1 MSTCSVEPDYT
12 AARPIVDVH
21 VPSFCECGATVVG
34 VWYNKKPYYCQWF
47 RHSRYA
53 ALRKLLEQNRCKSK
67 HVSDRGRASEL
78 FATSNIFSSEGGVS
92 ERPAFDGDALE
103 PGSKRM
109 AGTAND
115 RYPRA
120 CADNHPFSPVSES
133 DGLSMHD
140 VTPSASTIDATPS
153 ASTIDAT
160 PSASTIDATPSALT
174 IDATPS
180 ASTIDATTSASTLQE
195 STSGST
201 NHDSISSF
209 SGSALTSDF
218 KFGPPGDS
226 AVIKHPSA
234 FECSRPMVHR
244 TPFDQTAFHSL
255 A

>member
-1 MSTCSVEPDYT
+1 MEPDYT
-12 AARPIVDVH
+12 AARPVVDVH
-21 VPSFCECGATVVG
+21 VPSFCECGASVVG

-78 FATSNIFSSEGGVS
+78 FATSNVFSNEGGAS
-92 ERPAFDGDALE
+92 ERPACDGDALE

-109 AGTAND
+109 AGTADD

-120 CADNHPFSPVSES
+120 CSDNHPFSPVSES
-133 DGLSMHD
+133 DGLSMQDATPSVSTVDATPSASTID
-140 VTPSASTIDATPS
+140 VTPSASTIDAAPS
-153 ASTIDAT
+153 S
-160 PSASTIDATPSALT
+160 
-174 IDATPS
+174 
-180 ASTIDATTSASTLQE
+180 STLQE

-201 NHDSISSF
+201 NYDSVSSF

-218 KFGPPGDS
+218 KFSPCDG
-226 AVIKHPSA
+226 AVMKHPSA
-234 FECSRPMVHR
+234 LECSRPMVR
-244 TPFDQTAFHSL
+244 RAPFDQTALLSL